1 MNKSGFDKIKI
12 LRNDLTNIFYEIDS
26 KINAL
31 SLIYSD
37 MVKTHVDK
45 NYTLGLLNGDL
56 ETSYNRTKGFK
67 FTSTRS
73 SIHKI

>member
-1 MNKSGFDKIKI
+1 MNKNGFDKIKI

-45 NYTLGLLNGDL
+45 NYTLGLDSFYFQNKLIQM
-56 ETSYNRTKGFK
+56 E
-67 FTSTRS
+67 
-73 SIHKI
+73 